1 MKLLVDTNVILDFLL
16 QRDGFYEAARELII
30 RESESS
36 AELVS
41 ASAITDIHY
50 TVVSA
55 LKKTGLAETEP
66 EASMNS
72 QQRIAQ
78 LLSFVSIVP
87 VNRANIDYAL
97 ELAWVD
103 FEDAVQYSVAVANG
117 VDYIVTRDQKG
128 FREGDIPFV
137 TPTEVLKIIAE
148 IKAADESPSQLNPV
162 K

>member
-103 FEDAVQYSVAVANG
+103 FEDAVYCHTGSEGFSGRRYPFCDAYG
-117 VDYIVTRDQKG
+117 SLEDYR
-128 FREGDIPFV
+128 
-137 TPTEVLKIIAE
+137 
-148 IKAADESPSQLNPV
+148 
-162 K
+162 

>member
-1 MKLLVDTNVILDFLL
+1 MLLDPGT
-16 QRDGFYEAARELII
+16 YEAAQELII

-55 LKKTGLAETEP
+55 LKKNGLAKTEP

-97 ELAWVD
+97 ELGWVD

-117 VDYIVTRDQKG
+117 VDYIITRDQKG

-148 IKAADESPSQLNPV
+148 SRSADEPANHINPV
-162 K
+162 